1 MSLQQTTQDQTDF
14 LQTLHTGQRRGFF
27 HEINAIAAL
36 AFRDL
41 LKFLRDPVRMISTF
55 IFPLIF
61 ISILGGSFD
70 AGFGDMVG
78 YSFLTFTFTGVLA
91 QTLFQSSAMGL
102 ISLIEDRE
110 NDFSQEIFVSPIS
123 RYTIIF
129 GKVLGE
135 SLVSMAQGLGI
146 VAFAAIIGID
156 LSLRQVVALGPALL
170 IVCLFGGAFGVII
183 MSLLNS
189 QRAANQVFPFVML
202 PQLFLAGVF
211 TPIDKLPW
219 FLDILSR
226 LSPMRYAV
234 DLTRAVYYQG
244 LPEASEVVLAGIGL
258 NLSIIAGLFAIFL
271 VAGTYL
277 FVRKEQNR

>member
-1 MSLQQTTQDQTDF
+1 
-14 LQTLHTGQRRGFF
+14 
-27 HEINAIAAL
+27 
-36 AFRDL
+36 L

-55 IFPLIF
+55 VFPLIF
-61 ISILGGSFD
+61 IGVLGGSFE
-70 AGFGDMVG
+70 ASLGDVVG

-123 RYTIIF
+123 RYSIIF

-156 LSLRQVVALGPALL
+156 ISLRQILMLGPALL

-202 PQLFLAGVF
+202 PQFFLAGVF
-211 TPIDKLPW
+211 TPITHLPW
-219 FLDILSR
+219 FLDLLSR

-234 DLTRAVYYQG
+234 DLTRAVFYQDR
-244 LPEASEVVLAGIGL
+244 PDASEVVLAGAGL
-258 NLSIIAGLFAIFL
+258 NLAIIAGLFALFL

>member
-1 MSLQQTTQDQTDF
+1 MSFQQTTHEQTDF
-14 LQTLHTGQRRGFF
+14 LQSLRSGQRRGFF
-27 HEINAIAAL
+27 HETNAIAAL

-55 IFPLIF
+55 VFPLIF
-61 ISILGGSFD
+61 IGVLGGSFE
-70 AGFGDMVG
+70 ASLGDVVG

-123 RYTIIF
+123 RYSIIF

-156 LSLRQVVALGPALL
+156 ISLRQILMLGPALL

-202 PQLFLAGVF
+202 PQFFLAGVF
-211 TPIDKLPW
+211 TPITQLPW
-219 FLDILSR
+219 FLDLLSR

-234 DLTRAVYYQG
+234 DLTRAVFYQDR
-244 LPEASEVVLAGIGL
+244 PDASEVVLAGAGL
-258 NLSIIAGLFAIFL
+258 NLAIIAGLFALFL